1 MNVTKKLC
9 FPIYILLLTIL
20 LVFQSSCN
28 KQSKNDITK
37 TQDFTE
43 INKLLAIGH
52 KHFENEEIDSSYYYF
67 NKAKNASEIKKDTSR
82 IILSLSWMAQIQRN
96 QGDFAGSEATAVEA
110 LPFIENTPK
119 FPNGKWN
126 IYNQLGNNYLYTL
139 HFDNA
144 LYYFNKALLLKTDP
158 IEKANMK
165 NNIAYVYMQ
174 EGKYQEAIQI
184 LSPLISK
191 KEVKDDPV
199 TYSRILDN
207 LGNCYHEIGNP
218 KAIEYLTQS
227 LKIRLKTNQERGLIG
242 NYFNVSQF
250 YKKNNLNLATHYAN
264 LGYEKATKVNC
275 VDDRLECLKL
285 LIQNSSGNQSK
296 KYSLLYLH
304 INDSITKIRQ
314 KSKNQFAKIKY
325 DSTKEKDENLK
336 LKTQKAENALQ
347 LELQKNKTLFLY
359 FIVVIILAIAA
370 FLYYYLIAKSKR
382 EKVKTSYDTEIRIS
396 KKLHDELANDVYQTI
411 AFTETRDLSSANNKE
426 ILLNNLDTIYS
437 RTRNIS
443 IENSTIETGTSFLS
457 NMKEMISGFNT
468 NSINVLINGLD
479 TINWSSLENTKKI
492 TVHRVVQELLV
503 NMKKHSK
510 CSVVVLSFK
519 KNKKNLHIDYSDNG
533 IGVPFDKI
541 KMKNGLKNIE
551 YRIQAIKGTVSFDTK
566 TDKGF
571 KINIKFPV

>member
-1 MNVTKKLC
+1 MVPKKLH
-9 FPIYILLLTIL
+9 FLFYILLVIFIQSCEKELPLIPETKSD
-20 LVFQSSCN
+20 LVEIKRLIALGDNYF
-28 KQSKNDITK
+28 KNG
-37 TQDFTE
+37 QY
-43 INKLLAIGH
+43 
-52 KHFENEEIDSSYYYF
+52 DSSYYYF
-67 NKAKNASEIKKDTSR
+67 DKAKLACNPQKDAKQFIYSISNLAT
-82 IILSLSWMAQIQRN
+82 IQQN
-96 QGDFAGSEATAVEA
+96 QGDFSGSETTAMEA
-110 LPFIENTPK
+110 MPILQTTQN
-119 FPNGKWN
+119 PNYKWN
-126 IYNQLGNNYLYTL
+126 IFTILGINYLNT
-139 HFDNA
+139 FDYENAHYYYNKALNLKTDKARINPAKNNMA
-144 LYYFNKALLLKTDP
+144 LYYMEKNEYQKAIKILL
-158 IEKANMK
+158 
-165 NNIAYVYMQ
+165 
-174 EGKYQEAIQI
+174 
-184 LSPLISK
+184 PLTLK
-191 KEVKDDPV
+191 KEVLKDPE
-199 TYSRILDN
+199 TFSRIIDN
-207 LGNCYHEIGNP
+207 LGYCYFKTANP
-218 KAIEYLTQS
+218 KAIKYLSQS
-227 LKIRLKTNQERGLIG
+227 LKIREKKKDEWGLISS
-242 NYFNVSQF
+242 YFHLHFFYAKSKPILATYFAKQT
-250 YKKNNLNLATHYAN
+250 YKKATLIN
-264 LGYEKATKVNC
+264 S
-275 VDDRLECLKL
+275 VDDRLHSLEL
-285 LIQNSSGNQSK
+285 LIQNSSGNKSK
-296 KYSLLYLH
+296 EYSLLYLH

-314 KSKNQFAKIKY
+314 KAKNQFAKIKY

-347 LELQKNKTLFLY
+347 LALQKNKTLFLY

-566 TDKGF
+566 TEKGF
-571 KINIKFPV
+571 KINIKFPI